1 MRRRPVASLLVLAV
15 LLGALGGAVWAGLAD
30 PALLEV
36 RDQGIVL
43 TESASTAAIDVVVL
57 YLGVGVVLCAP
68 LGVLVARLVRGPR
81 GVAVT
86 IVASLVAA
94 AVAYAIGRVLGPPDP
109 AGLTGLAAGD
119 TVPQQ
124 LGIGNVVPTVVWAAA
139 GLVGLL
145 VATAVG
151 DREPE
156 PERAPEVPV
165 PR

>member
-15 LLGALGGAVWAGLAD
+15 LLGALGGAIWAGLAD

-43 TESASTAAIDVVVL
+43 TEGAATAAIDVVVL

-68 LGVLVARLVRGPR
+68 LGVLVARRVPGPR

-94 AVAYAIGRVLGPPDP
+94 AVAYAVGRVLGPPDP
-109 AGLTGLAAGD
+109 STVTGLVSGVR
-119 TVPQQ
+119 VPQQ

-139 GLVGLL
+139 GVVGLL

-151 DREPE
+151 DRETDAE
-156 PERAPEVPV
+156 ASTEVPA

>member
-43 TESASTAAIDVVVL
+43 TESAATAAIDVVVL
-57 YLGVGVVLCAP
+57 YLGVGVVLCVP
-68 LGVLVARLVRGPR
+68 LGVLVARRVPGPR

-94 AVAYAIGRVLGPPDP
+94 AVAYAVGRVLGPPDP
-109 AGLTGLAAGD
+109 STVTGLVSGVR
-119 TVPQQ
+119 VPQQ

-139 GLVGLL
+139 GVVGLL
-145 VATAVG
+145 VATAMG
-151 DREPE
+151 DRETDVE
-156 PERAPEVPV
+156 TITEVPA

>member
-30 PALLEV
+30 PARLEV

-43 TESASTAAIDVVVL
+43 TESAATAAIDVVVL

-68 LGVLVARLVRGPR
+68 LGVLVARRVPGPR

-86 IVASLVAA
+86 IIASLVAA
-94 AVAYAIGRVLGPPDP
+94 AVAYAVGRVLGPPD
-109 AGLTGLAAGD
+109 AATLTGLAAGD

-145 VATAVG
+145 AATAVG

-156 PERAPEVPV
+156 TAPEVPV